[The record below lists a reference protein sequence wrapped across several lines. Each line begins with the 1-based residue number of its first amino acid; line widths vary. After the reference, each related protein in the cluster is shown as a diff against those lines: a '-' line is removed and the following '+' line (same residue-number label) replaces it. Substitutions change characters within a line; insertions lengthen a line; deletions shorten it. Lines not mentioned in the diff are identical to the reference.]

1 MIDDEGE
8 RDEQE
13 PVVKKDTSHAPDLL
27 EGPSINHNRE
37 KSDATFTYRDVCLPV
52 VPDMGMQGLEGSQE
66 ALQSLLSALG
76 LSQTNPS
83 PRLHKFTES
92 DPMGEAWCRR
102 GREYGEL
109 FGTTPDGTL
118 VGGGGEELV
127 DEHILKIGPQ
137 CEELVSQAIKLQ
149 DMDETIS
156 ALQRLTSAVQTLVA
170 RRITMLVIASLST
183 DTSLDFTEHLH
194 SLGLVNVLSLVR
206 LLRLVHAGR
215 IDGTPGSLFGVRTP
229 SSLLPIKGLD
239 CLSSALTTV
248 VSDSLEA
255 GSQLMQACSRDLLTA
270 AVGGSKLLQR
280 PRRRRRRR
288 HNHGNGGGV
297 DDDLIDP
304 NEKSDLAVLSNP
316 NFAVTQSLVQ
326 TMAEAAGKAVFADDT
341 GVLLMT
347 DALAA
352 CLFSPKLESQYR
364 FWALEQLL
372 KVFATSSRREGAT
385 EPQPEDLVLPSHVSE
400 LVGHS
405 GQVHMVHMSFYVQVV
420 QILLL
425 CRQWHAVTVESQ
437 TRFSQCEL

>member
-1 MIDDEGE
+1 MLDDEGE
-8 RDEQE
+8 GEESDLKK
-13 PVVKKDTSHAPDLL
+13 VVKKDTTHAPDLL

-37 KSDATFTYRDVCLPV
+37 CSQLHLLHTNDYKIFLLSA
-52 VPDMGMQGLEGSQE
+52 VPDIGIQGLEASQE

-83 PRLHKFTES
+83 PRIHKFTEP
-92 DPMGEAWCRR
+92 DPMGEAWSRR
-102 GREYGEL
+102 GQEYGEL
-109 FGTTPDGTL
+109 FGATPDGTL
-118 VGGGGEELV
+118 VGGGDEELV
-127 DEHILKIGPQ
+127 DEHILKISPQ
-137 CEELVSQAIKLQ
+137 CEEVVSQAIKLQ

-183 DTSLDFTEHLH
+183 DTSLDFAEHLR
-194 SLGLVNVLSLVR
+194 SVGLVNVLSLVR

-215 IDGTPGSLFGVRTP
+215 IDGTPGRIFGVRTP

-280 PRRRRRRR
+280 PRRRRRRHR
-288 HNHGNGGGV
+288 INGN
-297 DDDLIDP
+297 DDSIDP

-372 KVFATSSRREGAT
+372 KVFATSSRREGANQ
-385 EPQPEDLVLPSHVSE
+385 PQPEDLVLPSHVSE
-400 LVGHS
+400 LVGHT
-405 GQVHMVHMSFYVQVV
+405 GQVYMLWYRVCSDASVTFVQAMACCDSGKSNK
-420 QILLL
+420 IL
-425 CRQWHAVTVESQ
+425 SM
-437 TRFSQCEL
+437 